1 MKDLHLPPVFVLTN
15 DDGVDA
21 PGLAALDK
29 ATGGRGIIVAPRDH
43 LSGCSHQV
51 TVDRPIHVDQRDE
64 RIYAVDGTPA
74 DCVRL
79 ALRHLAPEA
88 ALVLSGINRGGNL
101 GADLYLSGTV
111 AAVREAAFQ
120 RVPGIALSQYLRRGV
135 PLDWD
140 HAAAMA
146 ERVLKLLLD
155 TPLDPGSF
163 LNVNL
168 PHLDD
173 PDSLPLLAECR
184 PCTQPL
190 PTEYEIEG
198 EHYHYVLGL
207 YQSRQ
212 CDTGSDVEAC
222 FGGKITVTRHGV

>member
-1 MKDLHLPPVFVLTN
+1 MNKLNLPDLFVLTN

-21 PGLAALDK
+21 PGLAALDA
-29 ATGGRGIIVAPRDH
+29 ATGGLGIIVAPRDH

-51 TVDRPIHVDQRDE
+51 TVDRPIHVEQRDE
-64 RIYAVDGTPA
+64 RIFAVDGTPA

-79 ALRHLAPEA
+79 ALRHLAPDA
-88 ALVLSGINRGGNL
+88 TLVLSGINRGGNL
-101 GADLYLSGTV
+101 GADVYLSGTV

-140 HAAAMA
+140 YTGKLAARAL
-146 ERVLKLLLD
+146 ERFLAG
-155 TPLDPGSF
+155 PLEPGNF
-163 LNVNL
+163 LNINL
-168 PHLDD
+168 PHLDAASAE
-173 PDSLPLLAECR
+173 PDILECS

-222 FGGKITVTRHGV
+222 FKGNITVTRHRV